1 MKKYFMTLMALI
13 LGVGMLN
20 ANPVD
25 VNRAKMVGQQF
36 VQANFELNRQNV
48 DLELVYTGAS
58 TRGEACFYV
67 FNLGNEGFVAISAN
81 DAFRPIVGYSN
92 EEAFDAQNINPELG
106 YMLDRLIAGRTS
118 HNMGEASPLVA
129 AEWNSVITN
138 GKQLSFNGGRE
149 AFHLLTTTWNQDY
162 PYNYF
167 CPEAEG
173 GPGGRTYA
181 GCVATAM
188 GQVMKYWDHPLQGTG
203 SHTNYNSP
211 EFGPL
216 SANFGATTYD
226 WGNMPDAI
234 ASNSPQ
240 VQIDAVGTLLYHCG
254 IAVDMNYAIDGS
266 GAYSTDVPNRI
277 VQYFSYSNQAVYQ
290 QRDYYTHE
298 AWTEKLKESL
308 DLGWPIYYSGHDPD
322 PVYGG
327 GHAFVCDGYND
338 ADMFRFNWGW
348 GGSGDNA
355 YWDFDNIDYNTGDGA
370 IFNFVPTEV
379 YNNTAQAP
387 TNFVVTKTSE
397 TALEANIG
405 WVNPSKTLSNTNL
418 TSIDQVIVT
427 RDGKVIYTED
437 NVTPGAAMNFVD
449 DEVPYYSSFNYRVYA
464 IVNGARSKQ
473 AKATEVFGPTCG
485 WTVVATC
492 TNVSGWKGGGL
503 VVVDG
508 AGAEVASFTM
518 TSSAPTTATMDV
530 PIGHVTFMW
539 KASTDNVTLSFKIK
553 DASGNVVYE
562 QPQANSNTL
571 EEGVLFTI
579 NNNCGNTAPA
589 PIPGELMASDEGGV
603 IVLSWGEAKPD
614 YGYNIYRDGVLCGL
628 VHTNEFVDADASIG
642 GHCYMVCA
650 LSDGGES
657 DFSNEVCATAG
668 ENCDPGSNMWYELQ
682 VNFKPIITWEAP
694 ESENLSGYT
703 VYRKKNDEE
712 YSQIKLVA
720 PDKTEYKETKS
731 MEDGNWYYYRVVA
744 SYEDI
749 DCVSAPFKAMYGNE
763 YFVKIFYST
772 TGVEDVDD
780 QQVSLFPNPTKGSF
794 TVNAE
799 NLQQVMVYNT
809 VGQMV
814 LNQRCEGNSTVLDLS
829 NAESGIYMVKVISA
843 NGESIQK
850 ISVIR

>member
-1 MKKYFMTLMALI
+1 MTLMALI

-20 ANPVD
+20 AHPVD

-36 VQANFELNRQNV
+36 VQANYELNRQNV

-58 TRGEACFYV
+58 ARGEACFYV
-67 FNLGNEGFVAISAN
+67 FNLGNEGFVAVSAD
-81 DAFRPIVGYSN
+81 DAFRPIVGYST
-92 EEAFDAQNINPELG
+92 EEAFDAQNINPELA
-106 YMLDRLIAGRTS
+106 YMLNGLIAGRS
-118 HNMGEASPLVA
+118 SRNMGEASPLVA
-129 AEWNSVITN
+129 AEWNSVTTS
-138 GKQLSFNGGRE
+138 GKQMSFNGGRE

-167 CPEAEG
+167 CPQANG

-188 GQVMKYWDHPLQGTG
+188 GQVMKYWNHPLQGTG

-211 EFGPL
+211 AFGPL
-216 SANFGATTYD
+216 SADFGATTYD
-226 WGNMPDAI
+226 WDNMPDAI

-266 GAYSTDVPNRI
+266 GAYSTDVPSRI
-277 VQYFSYSNQAVYQ
+277 IQYFSYCNQANYQ
-290 QRDYYTHE
+290 QRDYYSYD
-298 AWTEKLKESL
+298 AWKEKLKESL

-322 PVYGG
+322 PVTGG

-370 IFNFVPTEV
+370 IFNFVPTDI

-387 TNFVVTKTSE
+387 TNFTVTKTGE
-397 TALEANIG
+397 TDLSANIS

-418 TSIDQVIVT
+418 SSIDQVVVT
-427 RDGKVIYTED
+427 RGGKVIYTEE
-437 NVTPGAAMNFVD
+437 NVTPGAAMTYVD
-449 DEVPYYSSFNYRVYA
+449 NEVPFYSSFNYAVYA

-473 AKATEVFGPTCG
+473 AKASETFGPTCE
-485 WTVVATC
+485 WKVVATC
-492 TNVSGWKGGGL
+492 TNVSGWKGGRIYVL
-503 VVVDG
+503 DG
-508 AGAEVASFTM
+508 AGAESTSFTM
-518 TSSAPTTATMDV
+518 TSSTPTTASLNV

-539 KASTDNVTLSFKIK
+539 GASTDNVSLSFKIK
-553 DASGNVVYE
+553 DATGAVVYE
-562 QPQANSNTL
+562 QAQANSNTL
-571 EEGVLFTI
+571 TEGALFTI
-579 NNNCGNTAPA
+579 NNNCGNTVPA
-589 PIPGELMASDEGGV
+589 PISGELTASDEGGI
-603 IVLSWGEAKPD
+603 IVLSWNGAKTD
-614 YGYNIYRDGVLCGL
+614 YGYNIYRDGLLCGL
-628 VHTNEFVDADASIG
+628 VSENEFVDTDAPVG

-657 DFSNEVCATAG
+657 EFSNEVCATAG
-668 ENCDPGSNMWYELQ
+668 ENCDPGSHLWYELQ
-682 VNFKPIITWEAP
+682 ANFKPIITWDAP
-694 ESENLSGYT
+694 ATEGLSGYT

-712 YSQIKLVA
+712 YTQIKLVA
-720 PDKTEYKETKS
+720 PNKTEYKETKS

-744 SYEDI
+744 VYNDI
-749 DCVSAPFKAMYGNE
+749 DCTSAPFKALYGNE
-763 YFVKIFYST
+763 YFVKMYYST
-772 TGVEDVDD
+772 TGVEDVAD

-809 VGQMV
+809 VGQLV
-814 LNQRCEGNSTVLDLS
+814 LNQRCEGNSAVLDLS
-829 NAESGIYMVKVISA
+829 HAESGIYMVKVISA
-843 NGESIQK
+843 DGENIQK
-850 ISVIR
+850 LSVIR